1 MKAIQIEAFGKS
13 VEVVKVVEI
22 PDVAAPA
29 AGEVVL
35 ALEASP
41 IKKLYDKMQELYP
54 DRANPGSL
62 WASARAV
69 KR

>member
-1 MKAIQIEAFGKS
+1 MKAIQIEAFGKP

-22 PDVAAPA
+22 PDVGAPG

-41 IKKLYDKMQELYP
+41 IKELYDKMLELNP